1 MYVEADEGLATLAA
15 TLTGLNARLDDMPA
29 PYAPNPLC
37 CSGLAIAELLLL
49 YAAALTGLAAFPCTG
64 LTLLNLMPA
73 AAAVPAAS
81 KSCFAPVRKLLR
93 IDSEPGPKYAA
104 SFTGDPIT
112 DVVECCA

>member
-1 MYVEADEGLATLAA
+1 MYGEADDGLAILAV
-15 TLTGLNARLDDMPA
+15 TLTGLNARLDATPA

-37 CSGLAIAELLLL
+37 CSGLDTIELLLL

-81 KSCFAPVRKLLR
+81 KS
-93 IDSEPGPKYAA
+93 
-104 SFTGDPIT
+104 
-112 DVVECCA
+112 